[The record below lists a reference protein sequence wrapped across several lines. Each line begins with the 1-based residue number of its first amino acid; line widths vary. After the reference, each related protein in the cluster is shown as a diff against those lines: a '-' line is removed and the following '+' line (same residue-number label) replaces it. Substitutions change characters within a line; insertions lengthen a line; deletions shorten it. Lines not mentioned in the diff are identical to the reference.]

1 MTTKKEI
8 ILTKTLLKINSLL
21 RGNYHEYTNT
31 IKQRSNY

>member
-21 RGNYHEYTNT
+21 RGKHHEYTNT
-31 IKQRSNY
+31 IK